1 MPQFWK
7 LGDFWINADQITEV
21 HVEYSA
27 DGTPAS
33 CKIKMLG
40 EAAREL
46 TDAQITAAVL
56 AHLRA
61 NEFKLLDREQA

>member
-7 LGDFWINADQITEV
+7 LGDLWINADQITEV

-33 CKIKMLG
+33 CKIKLLG
-40 EAAREL
+40 EAPREL
-46 TDAQITAAVL
+46 TGAEITGAVL
-56 AHLRA
+56 AHLRT
-61 NEFKLLDREQA
+61 NELRSLNRG